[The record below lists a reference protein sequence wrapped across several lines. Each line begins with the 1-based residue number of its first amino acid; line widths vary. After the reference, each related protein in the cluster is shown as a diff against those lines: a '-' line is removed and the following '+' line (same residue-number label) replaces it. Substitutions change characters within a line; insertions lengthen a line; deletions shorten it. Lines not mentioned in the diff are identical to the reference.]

1 MGEGKDDQNL
11 LYKIVFKIKRK
22 DNKII
27 FKMILLMRKKLVQIF
42 RCEDVSVKEDHKE
55 MAQ

>member
-22 DNKII
+22 DNKIF
-27 FKMILLMRKKLVQIF
+27 FKNDFVNEKKARSDSSL
-42 RCEDVSVKEDHKE
+42 
-55 MAQ
+55 